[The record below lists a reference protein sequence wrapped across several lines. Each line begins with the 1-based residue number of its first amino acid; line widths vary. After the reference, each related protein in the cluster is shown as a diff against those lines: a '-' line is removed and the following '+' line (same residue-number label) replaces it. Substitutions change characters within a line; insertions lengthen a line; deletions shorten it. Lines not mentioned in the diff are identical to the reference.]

1 MGRPQRGCSSV
12 LWLSQESLLGTRI
25 GLNWPQTPPHLGLSQ
40 PPHVSFWAKGQILSL
55 FLHFP
60 ILSTSLPQGAHRLQ
74 GALVGRQT
82 QRGRDAGYSH
92 TAGKGWDRRP
102 AILAAYQGL
111 SRGSCVSAVTGA
123 RSKPG
128 FYVGKVL
135 RNPRTCGQ
143 LVRGGASHQARTD
156 VRRPVFP
163 IRDKLWDTRSRK
175 ADKSN

>member
-1 MGRPQRGCSSV
+1 MGRPQRGCCSV
-12 LWLSQESLLGTRI
+12 LWLSEESLLGTRI

-40 PPHVSFWAKGQILSL
+40 PLHVSFWAEGQILSL
-55 FLHFP
+55 FPHFP

-74 GALVGRQT
+74 GTLVGT
-82 QRGRDAGYSH
+82 QRGRAAGYSH

-102 AILAAYQGL
+102 AILAACQGL
-111 SRGSCVSAVTGA
+111 SRGPCVSAVAGA

-143 LVRGGASHQARTD
+143 LIRGGASRQARPD
-156 VRRPVFP
+156 VRHPVFP
-163 IRDKLWDTRSRK
+163 IRVKRWDTRSRK
-175 ADKSN
+175 ADESN